1 MREGHES
8 SLDFSFITD
17 PKSLKAKTEGPH
29 WYAMRVFNRRV
40 FKVKDEIESSGRETY
55 MAMKT
60 VDRIRNGGL
69 VYEEVQIVPS
79 LLFVK
84 TDPVWLTGF
93 KQDHFSDILIYSDKP
108 GGPPAPIPD
117 SQMEM
122 FMFVTSVNKGQ
133 DVELLGDDF
142 TCFRTGERVKVID
155 GIYKGAE
162 GIVKRIRRDRKL
174 LVAVNGVAIVAIS
187 HIPMQFLEKIETGEG
202 V

>member
-1 MREGHES
+1 MGKGQES
-8 SLDFSFITD
+8 ALDYGFIKNAE
-17 PKSLKAKTEGPH
+17 PVKGESGGPR

-40 FKVKDEIESSGRETY
+40 FKVRDEIESSGRETY

-60 VDRIRNGGL
+60 VDRMRNGGL

-79 LLFVK
+79 LLFVR
-84 TDPVWLTGF
+84 TDPVWLAGF
-93 KQDHFSDILIYSDKP
+93 KQDHFSDILVYSDKP
-108 GGPPAPIPD
+108 GGPLAPIPD

-142 TCFRTGERVKVID
+142 TCFRTGERVRVID

-187 HIPMQFLEKIETGEG
+187 NIPMQFLEKIDTESCG
-202 V
+202 